1 MKFLLQTEGGVDSF
15 AGDQTAAIPRRFEEV
30 IAEAKL
36 ADEVGFD
43 TFGCGEQHFDPP
55 FWTISNPETMLAAI
69 ARETKNIRLRGTI
82 FLLPFSHPI
91 RLAEAVGTLDIL
103 SGGRLELGTGRGNN
117 SKAIRGFQIPFEE
130 QDERYLEA
138 LHIIKGAL
146 SQDCFSYSGK
156 HYQFEDLQILPKSIQ
171 RPHPPIYYA
180 AISPASHKLAATEGL
195 GLLTLSSAMS
205 PDQIRK
211 RFALY
216 NDNFVDSPGALRSIS
231 IGIHTF
237 CVDGDQRAVDAY
249 RDSILKY
256 LERTV
261 FLYEKTL
268 REKGLELDFSN
279 TKSIISE
286 YQFMIDNNLLAVGD
300 SKKVI
305 ETYEYYQSLGVNEI
319 RIRCDGLP
327 HELHLQN
334 IRNLAER
341 VFPHFK

>member
-15 AGDQTAAIPRRFEEV
+15 AGDQTSAIPRRFEEV

-36 ADEVGFD
+36 ADAVGFD
-43 TFGCGEQHFDPP
+43 VFGCGEQHFDPP

-69 ARETKNIRLRGTI
+69 ARETKRIRLRGTI

-91 RLAEAVGTLDIL
+91 RLAEAFGTIDIL
-103 SGGRLELGTGRGNN
+103 AEGRLELGTGRGNN

-138 LHIIKGAL
+138 LHIIQGAL
-146 SQDCFSYSGK
+146 SNDVFSFSGK
-156 HYQFEDLQILPKSIQ
+156 YYQFDDLQILPKSIQ

-180 AISPASHKLAATEGL
+180 AISPGSHKLAATEGL

-205 PDQIRK
+205 ADQIKK
-211 RFALY
+211 RFAIY
-216 NDNFVDSPGALRSIS
+216 NDNFVDRPGALKSIS
-231 IGIHTF
+231 ISVHTF
-237 CVDGDQRAVDAY
+237 CADGNEQAANAY

-268 REKGLELDFSN
+268 RDKGLELDFSN
-279 TKSIISE
+279 TKSIIKE
-286 YQFMIDNNLLAVGD
+286 YEYMIDNHLLAVGD
-300 SKKVI
+300 SKKII
-305 ETYEYYQSLGVNEI
+305 ETFEYYKDLGVDEI

-327 HELHLQN
+327 HELHLAN
-334 IRNLAER
+334 IKNLAEK